1 MTITASPLSGIAAAR
16 RRLAIAAAACT
27 LAAAGTHGVSVAQS
41 TPSAQ
46 SPAWPT
52 RPLKIVVPF
61 SPGSF
66 TDVAAR
72 TLAAELTEDLGQPV
86 VVENRGGAGGTIGA
100 TMVASAAPDGY
111 TVLVTDNS
119 FVMSAALYD
128 KLAYDPHAS
137 FVQVSQLAESPS
149 LLVARPALPVKTVA
163 DLVALARSRPGELNF
178 GSGGVGSSAH
188 LATEQLLNVTGTR
201 MTHVPFKGVA
211 AAIADVMADRID
223 VSIASL
229 ASGVAQVRDGR
240 VKGLAVSGERRN
252 RLLPDTPTFAE
263 AGVTGYD
270 MSYWWGI
277 AVPAGT
283 PPAIVERLNQAV
295 VAAAAKPRLV
305 SVFSAQGA
313 EPVTSTPLMITQRI
327 EREIKTW
334 KAITVK
340 AGVKVE

>member
-1 MTITASPLSGIAAAR
+1 MTR
-16 RRLAIAAAACT
+16 RRLLRAASATCLFAGFGHAGPSMAQAAAW
-27 LAAAGTHGVSVAQS
+27 
-41 TPSAQ
+41 
-46 SPAWPT
+46 PAHAV
-52 RPLKIVVPF
+52 KIVVPF

-72 TLAAELTEDLGQPV
+72 TLAAELSEDLGQPL

-119 FVMSAALYD
+119 FVMSAALYT
-128 KLAYDPHAS
+128 KLAYDPHKS
-137 FVQVSQLAESPS
+137 FIQVSQLAESPS
-149 LLVARPALPVKTVA
+149 LLVARPGLPVKSVA
-163 DLVALARSRPGELNF
+163 ELVALARAKPGQLNF

-188 LATEQLLNVTGTR
+188 LATEQLMNVTGIR

-229 ASGVAQVRDGR
+229 ASGVAHVRDGR
-240 VKGLAVSGERRN
+240 VKGLAVSGERRS
-252 RLLPDTPTFAE
+252 RLLTDTPTFAE
-263 AGVTGYD
+263 SGVTRYD

-283 PPAIVERLNQAV
+283 PEAIVARLNKAV
-295 VAAAAKPRLV
+295 VAAAARPRLKE
-305 SVFSAQGA
+305 VFLAQGA
-313 EPVTSTPLMITQRI
+313 DPVTSTPAVIAQRI
-327 EREIKTW
+327 EREIETW

>member
-1 MTITASPLSGIAAAR
+1 MNGPADKRGLLRAVS
-16 RRLAIAAAACT
+16 AACL
-27 LAAAGTHGVSVAQS
+27 LAAFTCPGRPMAQ
-41 TPSAQ
+41 A
-46 SPAWPT
+46 ADWPT
-52 RPLKIVVPF
+52 HAVKIVVPF

-100 TMVASAAPDGY
+100 TMVANAAPDGY

-119 FVMSAALYD
+119 FVMSAALYS
-128 KLAYDPHAS
+128 KLAYDPHKS
-137 FVQVSQLAESPS
+137 FIQVSQLAESPS
-149 LLVARPALPVKTVA
+149 LLVTRRGLPVKTVTE
-163 DLVALARSRPGELNF
+163 LVALARAKPGQLNF

-188 LATEQLLNVTGTR
+188 LATEQLMNVTGMQ

-211 AAIADVMADRID
+211 AAIAEVMGDRID

-240 VKGLAVSGERRN
+240 VTGLAVSGERRS

-263 AGVTGYD
+263 SGASGYD

-283 PPAIVERLNQAV
+283 PAAVVARLNQAV
-295 VAAAAKPRLV
+295 VAAAVKPRLKEI
-305 SVFSAQGA
+305 FAAQGA
-313 EPVTSTPLMITQRI
+313 DPVTSTPTAISQRI
-327 EREIKTW
+327 EREITTW

>member
-1 MTITASPLSGIAAAR
+1 VTPTLISR
-16 RRLAIAAAACT
+16 RRL
-27 LAAAGTHGVSVAQS
+27 LAASTLLSLSALALPMTAPAQ
-41 TPSAQ
+41 
-46 SPAWPT
+46 PAWPT
-52 RPLKIVVPF
+52 RPIRIVVPF

-128 KLAYDPHAS
+128 KLAYDPLTS

-149 LLVARPALPVKTVA
+149 LLVARPGLPVKDVG
-163 DLVALARSRPGELNF
+163 DLLALARAKPGELNF

-188 LATEQLLNVTGTR
+188 LATEQLMNVAGIR

-229 ASGVAQVRDGR
+229 ASGMAQVRDGR
-240 VKGLAVSGERRN
+240 VKGLAVSGDRRS

-263 AGVTGYD
+263 SGVKDYD

-283 PPAIVERLNQAV
+283 PEAIVARINQAV
-295 VAAAAKPRLV
+295 VAAAAKPRLTT
-305 SVFSAQGA
+305 VFAAQGA
-313 EPVTSTPLMITQRI
+313 DPVTSTPGMISQRI
-327 EREIKTW
+327 EREIATW
-334 KAITVK
+334 KAIKVK

>member
-1 MTITASPLSGIAAAR
+1 MTR
-16 RRLAIAAAACT
+16 RQLLLAAAAACI
-27 LAAAGTHGVSVAQS
+27 LAASAYPARTMAQ
-41 TPSAQ
+41 A
-46 SPAWPT
+46 ADWPT
-52 RPLKIVVPF
+52 HSVKIVVPF

-72 TLAAELTEDLGQPV
+72 TLAAELTGTLGQPV

-100 TMVASAAPDGY
+100 AMVAASAPDGY
-111 TVLVTDNS
+111 TLLVTDNS
-119 FVMSAALYD
+119 FVMSAALYG
-128 KLAYDPHAS
+128 KLPYDPHKS
-137 FVQVSQLAESPS
+137 FIQVSQLAESPS
-149 LLVARPALPVKTVA
+149 LLVARPGLPVKSVA
-163 DLVALARSRPGELNF
+163 ELVALARSKPGQLNF

-188 LATEQLLNVTGTR
+188 LATEQLMSVTGTR

-211 AAIADVMADRID
+211 AAIAEVMADRID

-240 VKGLAVSGERRN
+240 VKGLAVSGARRSS
-252 RLLPDTPTFAE
+252 LLPDTPTFAE
-263 AGVTGYD
+263 SGVSGYD

-283 PPAIVERLNQAV
+283 PQAIVTRLNQAV
-295 VAAAAKPRLV
+295 VAAAARPKLKE
-305 SVFSAQGA
+305 VFAAQGA
-313 EPVTSTPLMITQRI
+313 DPVTSTPDAIAQRI
-327 EREIKTW
+327 AREITTW